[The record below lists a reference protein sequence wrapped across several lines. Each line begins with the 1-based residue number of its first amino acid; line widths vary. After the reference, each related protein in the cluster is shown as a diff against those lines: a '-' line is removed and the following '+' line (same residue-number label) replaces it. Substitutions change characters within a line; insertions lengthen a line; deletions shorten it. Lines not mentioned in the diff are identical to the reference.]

1 MSTRRLCC
9 SETTLTLSDVYPVC
23 NKTNMMSSLSCREW
37 RHFVRLTKFD
47 LHFTLG
53 QWGDEIM
60 ELLVFVEFLEVG
72 FTVLSFERNKFKYIL
87 L

>member
-1 MSTRRLCC
+1 M
-9 SETTLTLSDVYPVC
+9 
-23 NKTNMMSSLSCREW
+23 
-37 RHFVRLTKFD
+37 RLTKFD